1 MIGLGTGTSRQL
13 CQRCSDQISRTSP
26 NRRQHTAGFEHQYQR
41 QGQAAYMGV
50 SRSKRAVIHIS
61 GMGCRLRDVH
71 RRRILSSNCVISPSG
86 SEVGGNSWFYGTTR
100 SVGSVVLTSLKVA
113 LNEPPGPQLII
124 SVKRQKQL
132 CIGLVHSDSGF
143 RDSRYQS
150 SLPLQAL
157 GLPISILGFRILEAA
172 PRLANTM

>member
-1 MIGLGTGTSRQL
+1 MASLPWPSKISEARSAQGNVIGLGTATSRQL

-41 QGQAAYMGV
+41 QGQAAYTGV

-100 SVGSVVLTSLKVA
+100 SVGSVRPDQPKGGS
-113 LNEPPGPQLII
+113 
-124 SVKRQKQL
+124 KRATRPTANYL
-132 CIGLVHSDSGF
+132 C
-143 RDSRYQS
+143 QET
-150 SLPLQAL
+150 
-157 GLPISILGFRILEAA
+157 EAA
-172 PRLANTM
+172 MHRPRSL